1 MGAAGEPSADEQR
14 DPEADKKQRDPEADK
29 MIRSQIRA
37 SWAQVAG
44 SVISGAAVI
53 VALIVALQGQKTVN
67 HNSQTSLQQ
76 SEDTQLSTAITALGS
91 SETAERVAGLQLLER
106 NAAGRFSL
114 AAETGESAA
123 NMFSDYTTALEIFS
137 GYLSSHSSSLLT
149 DTSTGPPTAP
159 FGRGYGAPPIPLDV
173 VYAADQVQMMLGMKG
188 KVTALHAGRPAI
200 DLSRDEL
207 YGQPWTGIDFRWI
220 KAFLVGI
227 DLRGAYLESSQ
238 WGSRSDLSYS
248 YLQCADLQG
257 ANFRGADLTYADL
270 RGANVQ
276 GADFRGAKIR
286 GAKLT
291 QLYGVAKWSRRSK
304 RVTTLPV
311 QEWNLGTCLQNSTF
325 WDQPTPTTAPASPK
339 PSSSPTPKPSPS
351 KGK

>member
-1 MGAAGEPSADEQR
+1 MGATGGSPEESAGGQR
-14 DPEADKKQRDPEADK
+14 SSDQN
-29 MIRSQIRA
+29 IRSQIRA

-44 SVISGAAVI
+44 SAVSAAAVI
-53 VALIVALQGQKTVN
+53 VAIFVAWQGQEAVN

-91 SETAERVAGLQLLER
+91 SELAERVAGLQLLER

-114 AAETGESAA
+114 AAETGESPV
-123 NMFSDYTTALEIFS
+123 NVFSDYTTALEIFS
-137 GYLSSHSSSLLT
+137 GYLSSHSGALLT
-149 DTSTGPPTAP
+149 GTSAGQAASL
-159 FGRGYGAPPIPLDV
+159 FGRGYGTPPIPLDI
-173 VYAADQVQMMLGMKG
+173 VYAADEVQLMLDMKAE
-188 KVTALHAGRPAI
+188 VTALHAGLPAI

-227 DLRGAYLESSQ
+227 DLRGSYLESSQ
-238 WGSRSDLSYS
+238 WGRQSDLSYS

-257 ANFRGADLTYADL
+257 ANFRGANLTYADL

-276 GADFRGAKIR
+276 GADFRGARIR

-291 QLYGVAKWSRRSK
+291 QLYGVATWSRRPD

-311 QEWNLGTCLQNSTF
+311 NEWNLDGCLQKSAL
-325 WDQPTPTTAPASPK
+325 WDQPVPASPQ
-339 PSSSPTPKPSPS
+339 PGSSPTPKPSPS